1 MISIMTQDLK
11 ETMICQMIF
20 ELINDD
26 LLLQDMS
33 EEIVCLLAKS
43 KLDLVSACL
52 SLHENQTNSLKLTLK
67 HNKDMSV

>member
-26 LLLQDMS
+26 LLLQDMF

-43 KLDLVSACL
+43 KLDLGNECL
-52 SLHENQTNSLKLTLK
+52 SLHENQTNSSKLTLK
-67 HNKDMSV
+67 HNNDMSV